1 MCGRFTL
8 TKTQDE
14 VIAFIDE
21 TFHLKQNQFLEAFQS
36 SYNIAPSQSVITI
49 LHDGQ
54 GFKGG
59 YLSWGFP
66 IKTASEK
73 ISFMANARSETVHEK
88 PTFRQSFRQKRC
100 LILADGFYEWDRQQ
114 KPSQPHYFYL
124 QDHQPFC
131 FAGLWTAYLDEHNQ
145 KKFALTLLTTASE
158 GTPMAPIH
166 DRLPVVL
173 APDQYEFWT
182 KSTTSIDEL
191 AFLFKPYNA
200 PPWCYHP
207 ISRYVN
213 RVTNNDAQCTE
224 VQKK

>member
-14 VIAFIDE
+14 VVAFIDK
-21 TFHLKQNQFLEAFQS
+21 TFQLSQNQFLETFQS

-59 YLSWGFP
+59 YLSWGYP

-124 QDHQPFC
+124 QNHQTFC

-145 KKFALTLLTTASE
+145 KKFALTLLTTTSQ
-158 GTPMAPIH
+158 GTAMAPIH

-182 KSTTSIDEL
+182 KSKTPIDEL